1 MKKICFII
9 SFIFVFSFFCSVN
22 AASEGESEDYSSLID
37 GIYEQSQ
44 IYKLDLYTNDNSFY
58 ELFNFNNIQSFI
70 KDVLSGNYSFD
81 YERFINT
88 IKDMFFYT
96 FKESASI
103 LLTFIALSICL
114 SMINLLNSSFMNKE
128 ISNVAFFGIYL
139 VLIMVIIKCFFD
151 IVSTAYTLIKAITGF
166 MNVLLPVIII
176 LMNLSGNVFSGN
188 VISVSLVFIINFFAS
203 AMTYFIIPALSLGFI
218 LSIVDNILID
228 INISYLVSF
237 IKQMVLFLMGIF
249 SCLFLGI
256 LGLQGSLFS
265 SLDSLS
271 LKTAKFAVSNLVPVL
286 GSLISDS
293 TDTVIGFIKVIKNS
307 VGIVGILIF
316 TSILI
321 IPLIHMLCLIVTFKI
336 SAFLSQPITDARIS
350 KAINDTSGFLSI
362 IFACFLV
369 VSILFI
375 MLIGIVSMIGG

>member
-1 MKKICFII
+1 MKKICFLFICFFII
-9 SFIFVFSFFCSVN
+9 ACPGIVI
-22 AASEGESEDYSSLID
+22 AGEEGNSEDYSSLID
-37 GIYEQSQ
+37 GIYEQGQ
-44 IYKLDLYTNDNSFY
+44 IYKLDMYTNDNSFY
-58 ELFNFNNIQSFI
+58 ELFNFNNIQTFI

-81 YERFINT
+81 YDRFINT

-96 FKESASI
+96 FKESSSI

-114 SMINLLNSSFMNKE
+114 SLINLLNSSFMNKE
-128 ISNVAFFGIYL
+128 ISDVAFFGVYL
-139 VLIMVIIKCFFD
+139 VLIMVVVKCFFD
-151 IVSTAYTLIKAITGF
+151 IVSTAYSLVKVITGF
-166 MNVLLPVIII
+166 MNVLLPIII
-176 LMNLSGNVFSGN
+176 VLLNLSGNVFSGN
-188 VISVSLVFIINFFAS
+188 IISVSLVFIINFFAS
-203 AMTYFIIPALSLGFI
+203 SMTYFIIPALSFGFI
-218 LSIVDNILID
+218 LSIIDNILID

-265 SLDSLS
+265 SIDSLS
-271 LKTAKFAVSNLVPVL
+271 LKTAKFVVSNLVPVL

-293 TDTVIGFIKVIKNS
+293 TDTVIGFIKVIKSS

-316 TSILI
+316 ISLLI
-321 IPLIHMLCLIVTFKI
+321 IPLINMLCLVVTFKI

-350 KAINDTSGFLSI
+350 KALNDTAGFLSL
-362 IFACFLV
+362 IFACFMV

-375 MLIGIVSMIGG
+375 MLIGIISMIGG